1 MLEYGQSYLEQNEAA
16 LAQLAEGM
24 SPEAYAF
31 AKELAETLEDED
43 SF

>member
-1 MLEYGQSYLEQNEAA
+1 MLEYGQSYLDQNEAV

-31 AKELAETLEDED
+31 AKEMAEIMDEEEA
-43 SF
+43 F

>member
-1 MLEYGQSYLEQNEAA
+1 MLEYGSSYLEQNEAV

-31 AKELAETLEDED
+31 ARELAADMEEEEAN
-43 SF
+43 

>member
-1 MLEYGQSYLEQNEAA
+1 MLEYGQSYLDQNDAV

-31 AKELAETLEDED
+31 AKEMAATLDDED
-43 SF
+43 GL